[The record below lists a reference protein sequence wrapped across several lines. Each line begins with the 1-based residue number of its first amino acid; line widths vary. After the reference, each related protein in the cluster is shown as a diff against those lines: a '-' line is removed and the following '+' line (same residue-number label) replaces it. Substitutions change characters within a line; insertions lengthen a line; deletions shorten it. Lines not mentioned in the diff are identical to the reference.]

1 MGAQNTRINNV
12 SIRTKIK
19 TEKGLTY
26 RIARQIYYTFQN
38 IRLPVPQGVCVMM
51 WKSVSFLIKAYY
63 WGKSVFWV
71 TPLYRGLCFRI
82 GKNFRSGT
90 FVPYVEGVGKIYVG
104 DNVRFDGR
112 QNYFYASIRDEI
124 PEIHIGDNTGV
135 GHNVVFDIAGKL
147 TIGNNCLIASGVLFV
162 DCGGHSI
169 LPEKRE
175 AGESPEEKDVRDIT
189 IGNNV
194 WIGIGAFIMPGAIIG
209 NNCVIAPNTTVSQR
223 IPQESMVYTSPAK
236 VVQIRNI
243 SKVI

>member
-1 MGAQNTRINNV
+1 MGAQNTRMKNM

-19 TEKGLTY
+19 TEKGLIY
-26 RIARQIYYTFQN
+26 RIVRQIYYTLQN
-38 IRLPVPQGVCVMM
+38 ISIPVPQGVCVVM
-51 WKSVSFLIKAYY
+51 WKTASIIIKAYY
-63 WGKSVFWV
+63 RGKSVFWV

-82 GKNFRSGT
+82 GKNFRAGT
-90 FVPYVEGVGKIYVG
+90 FVPYVEGVGKMYVG
-104 DNVRFDGR
+104 DNVRFDGK
-112 QNYFYASIRDEI
+112 QNYFYASIKNEI
-124 PEIHIGDNTGV
+124 PEIHIGDNTGF

-147 TIGNNCLIASGVLFV
+147 TIGNNCRIASGVLFV

-169 LPEKRE
+169 IPEKRE

-209 NNCVIAPNTTVSQR
+209 DNCVIAPNTVVTQK
-223 IPQESMVYTSPAK
+223 IPQHSIIYSTPAK

>member
-1 MGAQNTRINNV
+1 MDPQITRV
-12 SIRTKIK
+12 KYMSIRAKIK
-19 TEKGLTY
+19 TKGGLTY
-26 RIARQIYYTFQN
+26 RIARRIYYNLKN
-38 IRLPVPQGVCVMM
+38 IRLPVPQIVCVMM
-51 WKSVSFLIKAYY
+51 WKSVNFLIKAYY
-63 WGKSVFWV
+63 WGKSVFLI
-71 TPLYRGLCFRI
+71 TPLYRGLCFKV
-82 GKNFRSGT
+82 GKNFRAGT
-90 FVPYVEGVGKIYVG
+90 FVPYVEGVGKIYMG

-124 PEIHIGDNTGV
+124 PEIRIGDNTGF

-147 TIGNNCLIASGVLFV
+147 TIGNNCKIASGVLFV

-169 LPEKRE
+169 LPEKR
-175 AGESPEEKDVRDIT
+175 ATGESPEEKDVRDIT

-209 NNCVIAPNTTVSQR
+209 DNCVIAPNTVVTQR
-223 IPQESMVYTSPAK
+223 IPPSSIVYTSQAK